1 MSTPVAVTVPASTP
15 VGSTGTSTGSTVSTA
30 HAVKLAQ
37 GKPRSE
43 RRLSRHRHQRAA
55 RIYTGSMN
63 MRDKL
68 ATYPDKGWALLIL
81 AGVGMVTYALG
92 CATVLVVESLLGI
105 TG

>member
-1 MSTPVAVTVPASTP
+1 MSTPVAVTVATSTP
-15 VGSTGTSTGSTVSTA
+15 VGTA

-37 GKPRSE
+37 GKPHSE
-43 RRLSRHRHQRAA
+43 RRRSRHRNQRAA
-55 RIYTGSMN
+55 RIYTGSLS

-68 ATYPDKGWALLIL
+68 VTYPDKGWALLIL